1 MASLRRYGIQVEV
14 GGAVELAL
22 GLEVAGSRET
32 VTVSGA
38 APMVETLPAAVS
50 TVLDERAIT
59 ELPLNGRRF
68 SDLALLTPGVTQDP
82 RSLTSAT
89 NGDLAFGG
97 IRGFQTS
104 FLVDGVDNNN
114 AFFSQ
119 ERGRY
124 RAPYQFSNEV
134 VQEFRVSSNTYGPEL
149 GRSGGAVI
157 NVVTR
162 SGGNQWHG
170 SLFDYYRDG
179 RLGAGYPDISIKPPN
194 RQDQFGFT
202 LGGPIKRNRVF
213 FFAGL
218 DQHIFHIPTVVQF
231 SNGATAVVPQP
242 TDYEASDQAL
252 VFAAAAQLSQLG
264 GQFRTALAG
273 NAGFGKVDFVLSP
286 HNHLSARLSTSRY
299 WGENNVFFDPASPIT
314 TFGINNN
321 GEEQVS
327 TESAVVTLISAL
339 RPRVTSHL
347 RLQFSRDLQNS
358 YANSSDALT
367 KIYNLT
373 DGFGRSSILPR
384 TTREHR
390 LQLAETLSLEGRR
403 HQWKFGGDVHRTWI
417 YNFFPSLFG
426 ADC

>member
-1 MASLRRYGIQVEV
+1 MRILSFVLLLILSFSALYAQDASTGALRGTVTDASGARVAGAEVRLISAQTGVERTTATSQEGSFVFEMLLPGEYGVQVSAPAMAALRRYGIQVEV

-50 TVLDERAIT
+50 TVLDERAIS

-89 NGDLAFGG
+89 NSDLAFGG

-179 RLGAGYPDISIKPPN
+179 RLGAGYPHIS
-194 RQDQFGFT
+194 
-202 LGGPIKRNRVF
+202 
-213 FFAGL
+213 
-218 DQHIFHIPTVVQF
+218 
-231 SNGATAVVPQP
+231 
-242 TDYEASDQAL
+242 
-252 VFAAAAQLSQLG
+252 
-264 GQFRTALAG
+264 
-273 NAGFGKVDFVLSP
+273 
-286 HNHLSARLSTSRY
+286 
-299 WGENNVFFDPASPIT
+299 
-314 TFGINNN
+314 
-321 GEEQVS
+321 
-327 TESAVVTLISAL
+327 
-339 RPRVTSHL
+339 
-347 RLQFSRDLQNS
+347 
-358 YANSSDALT
+358 
-367 KIYNLT
+367 
-373 DGFGRSSILPR
+373 
-384 TTREHR
+384 
-390 LQLAETLSLEGRR
+390 
-403 HQWKFGGDVHRTWI
+403 
-417 YNFFPSLFG
+417 
-426 ADC
+426 